1 MVTCDIHETP
11 DAVLV
16 SRLFSVPKNKS
27 DVCPII
33 DLGLIFLG
41 VQLELASLALS
52 LPLEKFVK
60 LRSLGNAT

>member
-27 DVCPII
+27 EVRSRI

-41 VQLELASLALS
+41 VQLELEFLALS
-52 LPLEKFVK
+52 LLLEYFIK
-60 LRSLGNAT
+60 LKGLVYAA